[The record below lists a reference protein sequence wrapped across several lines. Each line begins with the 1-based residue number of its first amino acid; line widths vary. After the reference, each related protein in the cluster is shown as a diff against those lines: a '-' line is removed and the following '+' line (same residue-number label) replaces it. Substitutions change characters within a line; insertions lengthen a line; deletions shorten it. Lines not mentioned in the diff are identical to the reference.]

1 MDVDRA
7 FALISAAARRGK
19 TPNAYLF
26 VGRLRGDAYA
36 LAVKTLSL
44 FFDRHVEDRAHPDI
58 HWLFP
63 EKKSRIISVEAVHE
77 RLVGPALETP
87 YLDGWKA
94 GVVMGAECFNPASA
108 NAFLKTLEE
117 PPPKTL
123 FLLLTAAPERL
134 LPTIVSRCQR
144 IDLDDLGACGL
155 DAAVRGRI
163 EEIVAG
169 AGGSWSAR
177 AAAAG
182 RMSALLEEFKA
193 LAEKE
198 VADDVRIADSG
209 AGEDVDKDELNA
221 RVNARYREHRLDVM
235 HAVTDCF
242 RRLMARAATE
252 TPPPVPLAAA
262 FSNIA
267 RIEEAVIRLDQR
279 NMPEAAVLGQLFDLL
294 ALPAAR
300 RNA

>member
-108 NAFLKTLEE
+108 NAFLKTLNQE
-117 PPPKTL
+117 KRNIFVRRYWYMDSIAAISDRYGMTQSKVKSIL
-123 FLLLTAAPERL
+123 F
-134 LPTIVSRCQR
+134 R
-144 IDLDDLGACGL
+144 IRNQLRSYL
-155 DAAVRGRI
+155 
-163 EEIVAG
+163 
-169 AGGSWSAR
+169 
-177 AAAAG
+177 
-182 RMSALLEEFKA
+182 
-193 LAEKE
+193 EKE
-198 VADDVRIADSG
+198 G
-209 AGEDVDKDELNA
+209 FEL
-221 RVNARYREHRLDVM
+221 
-235 HAVTDCF
+235 
-242 RRLMARAATE
+242 
-252 TPPPVPLAAA
+252 
-262 FSNIA
+262 
-267 RIEEAVIRLDQR
+267 
-279 NMPEAAVLGQLFDLL
+279 
-294 ALPAAR
+294 
-300 RNA
+300 